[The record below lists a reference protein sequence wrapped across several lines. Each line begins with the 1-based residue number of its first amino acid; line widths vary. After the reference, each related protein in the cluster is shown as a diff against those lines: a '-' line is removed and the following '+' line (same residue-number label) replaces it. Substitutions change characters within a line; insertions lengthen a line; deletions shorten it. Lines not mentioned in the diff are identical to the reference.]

1 MKTLKT
7 YLFIFIIGSLFL
19 GCKKYP
25 ENKLWFK
32 DPKKVF
38 KGGKIT
44 SYTMNGLD
52 RMKYFRDRY
61 STFPYNQYGKKIDNV
76 FEIPFEYHSGEE
88 EISTEYGKGSL
99 HFSETKREIEIT
111 FKPLNEEYGAE
122 NIFVSRGVTWKI
134 MKLTKDGVLKLQG
147 KYNFITY
154 EIQFN

>member
-1 MKTLKT
+1 M
-7 YLFIFIIGSLFL
+7 IFLIGSLFL

-44 SYTMNGLD
+44 SYTVNGVD
-52 RMKYFRDRY
+52 KMKYFRDLY
-61 STFPYNQYGKKIDNV
+61 SNFPYNKYGTRIDDV
-76 FEIPFEYHSGEE
+76 FAIPIDYHSGEE
-88 EISTEYGKGSL
+88 ELDTEYGKGSL

-111 FKPLNEEYGAE
+111 FKPINEEYGAE
-122 NIFVSRGVTWKI
+122 NIFVGRLSWKI
-134 MKLTKDGVLKLQG
+134 MKLTKDGVLKLQA